1 MKEHLIKKLPI
12 LFPEISFDNV
22 TQPPLDPDVKKSAVE
37 IANWQRV
44 LIEPLGQQ
52 YRFLFE
58 YDDMQQKTGRKF
70 HSKWITNAIG
80 LLFTGERARFP
91 NAMRGKEITVPL
103 LATVIMLVSVCMMV

>member
-37 IANWQRV
+37 IANRQRV

-52 YRFLFE
+52 YRFLN
-58 YDDMQQKTGRKF
+58 TTIC
-70 HSKWITNAIG
+70 SKRQVENSIQNG
-80 LLFTGERARFP
+80 
-91 NAMRGKEITVPL
+91 
-103 LATVIMLVSVCMMV
+103 